1 MNYRMHIPAPYVH
14 PIYTDNQIDTPVSTT
29 APFPVIER
37 DTRLIAA
44 NDTTPFIPSLGSSN
58 SNGHTDIFG
67 NTGSSRANIG
77 IAVGNTSADIVIPDP
92 WRIRRF
98 VVVCNRTASGTT
110 GVSIT
115 CTVVGRLLAPDGTPT
130 SWRTVSSSS
139 ENAFSNNV
147 SLRFT
152 IPSTVA
158 GVFGY
163 DQYRIVF
170 RRDPDSDPAPQLSLI
185 RVYAEFS

>member
-1 MNYRMHIPAPYVH
+1 MSTHKIHIPAPYIH
-14 PIYTDNQIDTPVSTT
+14 PVFTDSNIDTPVSTT

-44 NDTTPFIPSLGSSN
+44 NDTTPFIPSLSSN
-58 SNGHTDIFG
+58 NSSNHTDLFG
-67 NTGSSRANIG
+67 NTGSRANIG

-98 VVVCNRTASGTT
+98 VVLCNRTASGSTN
-110 GVSIT
+110 VSIT
-115 CTVVGRLLAPDGTPT
+115 CTVLGRLLAPDGTPT
-130 SWRTVSSSS
+130 FWRNVASVSDS
-139 ENAFSNNV
+139 AFSNT
-147 SLRFT
+147 SPIRFAL
-152 IPSTVA
+152 PSSPT

-170 RRDPDSDPAPQLSLI
+170 RRDPDSTPAPELSLI

>member
-58 SNGHTDIFG
+58 SPGHTDLFG

-98 VVVCNRTASGTT
+98 IVLCNRTASGTT
-110 GVSIT
+110 NVTIT
-115 CTVVGRLLAPDGTPT
+115 CAVWGRLLAPDGTPT
-130 SWRTVSSSS
+130 GWRRMADASDSAFNSAATIRFILPSS
-139 ENAFSNNV
+139 
-147 SLRFT
+147 L
-152 IPSTVA
+152 A